1 MKNLV
6 IILLCIAWGTTSQLF
21 LIHQDELNRVI
32 TACKKDIASMRVSM
46 KAADKGIG
54 LVK

>member
-1 MKNLV
+1 MRNLV
-6 IILLCIAWGTTSQLF
+6 IILLCISWGTTSQLF

-32 TACKKDIASMRVSM
+32 TACKKDIASMR
-46 KAADKGIG
+46 AADKGIG